1 MPLVAALYQSRRQ
14 NVVSMQDRWSSVL
27 KRGSEDSWGSA
38 SVFTGSTMYF
48 HKCKLSEDKSGHFA
62 HYQRYPH
69 GLKNLAV
76 FATDTSKQFCPL
88 LGLVTNLPYSVMP
101 SSDQPPAVSKSN
113 LAIAPAGDE
122 MHVQSQNILDSFATM
137 KAPMSSSLDRYER
150 ISGRWIFSSFFQRV
164 HCSFTLR
171 GKGSSHD
178 APACQ
183 RIWRSIFTR
192 TVDGAKHSPGSKMQ
206 KAVFNGFRFE
216 CTISALCTISGG
228 EKVSFSTP
236 LTLPVDNERVQQV
249 IPGTD
254 GSFSSR
260 TDFSTSGSLL
270 IHLCRWKSP
279 LANNPCNLLS
289 NSLEKHF
296 AQLLYIHAFR
306 NRELAGCRRLRGRG
320 GGFFVVD
327 SFVSLALGFL
337 KIAFFSIY
345 MPGVHL
351 QAGFRVIPLI
361 DRGHH
366 F

>member
-1 MPLVAALYQSRRQ
+1 MIRAAFSIGVLRNPGVPRACSRVPRCIFT
-14 NVVSMQDRWSSVL
+14 
-27 KRGSEDSWGSA
+27 SA
-38 SVFTGSTMYF
+38 NCLRISPGTLLTISDIHTGS
-48 HKCKLSEDKSGHFA
+48 
-62 HYQRYPH
+62 
-69 GLKNLAV
+69 N
-76 FATDTSKQFCPL
+76 KQ
-88 LGLVTNLPYSVMP
+88 S
-101 SSDQPPAVSKSN
+101 VSKSN

-122 MHVQSQNILDSFATM
+122 MHVLSQNILDSFATM

-171 GKGSSHD
+171 GKGSFHD

-192 TVDGAKHSPGSKMQ
+192 TVDGAKHPPGSKMR

-216 CTISALCTISGG
+216 SSPMLCTISGG
-228 EKVSFSTP
+228 EK
-236 LTLPVDNERVQQV
+236 V

-289 NSLEKHF
+289 NSLGKHF
-296 AQLLYIHAFR
+296 AQLLYIHAFK

-320 GGFFVVD
+320 GGFFVV
-327 SFVSLALGFL
+327 
-337 KIAFFSIY
+337 
-345 MPGVHL
+345 GVHL
-351 QAGFRVIPLI
+351 QAGFRVISLI

>member
-1 MPLVAALYQSRRQ
+1 
-14 NVVSMQDRWSSVL
+14 
-27 KRGSEDSWGSA
+27 
-38 SVFTGSTMYF
+38 
-48 HKCKLSEDKSGHFA
+48 
-62 HYQRYPH
+62 
-69 GLKNLAV
+69 
-76 FATDTSKQFCPL
+76 
-88 LGLVTNLPYSVMP
+88 MP

-122 MHVQSQNILDSFATM
+122 MHVQSQNILDSLAAM
-137 KAPMSSSLDRYER
+137 KAPMSSSLGNEY
-150 ISGRWIFSSFFQRV
+150 SSLSRV

-192 TVDGAKHSPGSKMQ
+192 TVDGAKHPPGSKMR

-216 CTISALCTISGG
+216 SSPMLCTISGG

-279 LANNPCNLLS
+279 LANNPCNLLKTG
-289 NSLEKHF
+289 NWLDVDGLEDAAEASL
-296 AQLLYIHAFR
+296 
-306 NRELAGCRRLRGRG
+306 
-320 GGFFVVD
+320 
-327 SFVSLALGFL
+327 S
-337 KIAFFSIY
+337 
-345 MPGVHL
+345 
-351 QAGFRVIPLI
+351 
-361 DRGHH
+361 
-366 F
+366 

>member
-1 MPLVAALYQSRRQ
+1 MIRAAFSNGVLRTPGVPRACSRVPRCIFT
-14 NVVSMQDRWSSVL
+14 
-27 KRGSEDSWGSA
+27 SA
-38 SVFTGSTMYF
+38 NCLRISPGTLLTISDIHTGS
-48 HKCKLSEDKSGHFA
+48 
-62 HYQRYPH
+62 
-69 GLKNLAV
+69 N
-76 FATDTSKQFCPL
+76 
-88 LGLVTNLPYSVMP
+88 
-101 SSDQPPAVSKSN
+101 DQPPAVSKSN

-164 HCSFTLR
+164 HCFFTLR

-192 TVDGAKHSPGSKMQ
+192 TVDGAKHSPGSKMR

-216 CTISALCTISGG
+216 SSPMLCTISGG

-279 LANNPCNLLS
+279 LANNPCNLL
-289 NSLEKHF
+289 
-296 AQLLYIHAFR
+296 
-306 NRELAGCRRLRGRG
+306 
-320 GGFFVVD
+320 
-327 SFVSLALGFL
+327 
-337 KIAFFSIY
+337 
-345 MPGVHL
+345 
-351 QAGFRVIPLI
+351 IP
-361 DRGHH
+361 
-366 F
+366 